1 MKNFNTA
8 KLFFIGQVTIS
19 IGVEL
24 ELKKSTNS
32 NPTLTLVKKVSNPQL
47 TPTSSWSCPSLFFF
61 NQNQVLQLVDA
72 FYVDYQ
78 NVFVNFLFLV
88 LIQFVNAN
96 HNHDHEN

>member
-32 NPTLTLVKKVSNPQL
+32 NPTLTLVKKVSTPQL
-47 TPTSSWSCPSLFFF
+47 TPTSSWSSHLWFFFLFFF
-61 NQNQVLQLVDA
+61 QSEPSTSVGRRLLC
-72 FYVDYQ
+72 
-78 NVFVNFLFLV
+78 
-88 LIQFVNAN
+88 
-96 HNHDHEN
+96 

>member
-32 NPTLTLVKKVSNPQL
+32 NPTLTLVKKVSTPQL
-47 TPTSSWSCPSLFFF
+47 TPTSSWSCPSL
-61 NQNQVLQLVDA
+61 
-72 FYVDYQ
+72 
-78 NVFVNFLFLV
+78 VFVSVFFQSEPSTSVGRRLLC
-88 LIQFVNAN
+88 
-96 HNHDHEN
+96 